1 LGEGSELAKGLEN
14 ITDDLVVLDLD
25 AEAVLKRDEE
35 FYDCE

>member
-1 LGEGSELAKGLEN
+1 VSWPRVSK

-35 FYDCE
+35 LYDCE